1 MYVHVYYLPFVNDV
15 LTINII
21 IMTASTYRKVYLA
34 IFTTNVF
41 NSTVMPYCLPDLFTR
56 NNVVVDHVAPFSAL
70 SHINL
75 FLLSDRLIDLTP

>member
-1 MYVHVYYLPFVNDV
+1 MSVHVYYLPFVNDV

-41 NSTVMPYCLPDLFTR
+41 NSTVMPYCLPDLF
-56 NNVVVDHVAPFSAL
+56 HKK
-70 SHINL
+70 
-75 FLLSDRLIDLTP
+75 